1 MTRVVLARTD
11 VQIYGWGCL
20 RRWGIEIPGIEG
32 RIGRLMR
39 IGMRLGTRL
48 KWASW
53 GEKGGEK

>member
-1 MTRVVLARTD
+1 
-11 VQIYGWGCL
+11 
-20 RRWGIEIPGIEG
+20 
-32 RIGRLMR
+32 MR